1 MSLRRERRKYVFP
14 LCDLEVVDKSSSNY
28 QPVKD
33 YAVWFANRWAFER
46 KEQANNANAETKIYV
61 EKRDKLNEQFRK
73 IRQEIYALTDERN
86 TLNEKVK
93 ILKLQ
98 RNEAQTKT
106 RANIEEIKVL
116 RQKLVELKKKKPKQR
131 YQELQKEF
139 TDIEWKIQTTSLDLQ
154 EEKELIE
161 TVKQL
166 ETQLKIYKK
175 IGQQNQKITELQ
187 KELNIF
193 QTKANVLHQ
202 ELAETAQKSQEA
214 HANMIAKITESKKIK
229 SEADG
234 LHGVYLQEKEKTKP
248 LRSQIKK
255 LIAQKAKLQSA
266 MREEDER
273 KRKTA
278 EQALK
283 EKLGSQAKDKLQRG
297 EKLSWDEFQL
307 LSEDDDQTQD

>member
-1 MSLRRERRKYVFP
+1 VAEQQKITEIAAINQQLAA
-14 LCDLEVVDKSSSNY
+14 L
-28 QPVKD
+28 
-33 YAVWFANRWAFER
+33 
-46 KEQANNANAETKIYV
+46 KEQANKANAETKMYV

-73 IRQEIYALTDERN
+73 IRQEIYSLTDERN
-86 TLNEKVK
+86 HLNEKVK
-93 ILKLQ
+93 TLKLQ
-98 RNEAQTKT
+98 RNEAQAKT
-106 RANIEEIKVL
+106 RANIEEIKVI
-116 RQKLVELKKKKPKQR
+116 RQKLVELKKKKPKQS

-166 ETQLKIYKK
+166 ETQLRIYKK
-175 IGQQNQKITELQ
+175 IGQQNQKSIELQ
-187 KELNIF
+187 KELNVL
-193 QTKANVLHQ
+193 QTKANALHQ
-202 ELAETAQKSQEA
+202 ELAETAQKSQET
-214 HANMIAKITESKKIK
+214 HVNVLAKITESKKIK

-234 LHGVYLQEKEKTKP
+234 LHAAYLQEKEKTKP
-248 LRSQIKK
+248 LRSEIKK
-255 LIAQKAKLQSA
+255 LIEQKEELQSA
-266 MREEDER
+266 IREEEER

-283 EKLGSQAKDKLQRG
+283 EKLGSQAKDKLRRG

>member
-1 MSLRRERRKYVFP
+1 VAEQQKINEIEAINQKLVA
-14 LCDLEVVDKSSSNY
+14 L
-28 QPVKD
+28 
-33 YAVWFANRWAFER
+33 
-46 KEQANNANAETKIYV
+46 KEQANKANAETKTYV

-86 TLNEKVK
+86 HLNEKVK
-93 ILKLQ
+93 TLKLQ
-98 RNEAQTKT
+98 RNEAQAKT
-106 RANIEEIKVL
+106 RTNIEEIKVI
-116 RQKLVELKKKKPKQR
+116 RQKLVELKKKQPKQS
-131 YQELQKEF
+131 YQQLQTEF

-166 ETQLKIYKK
+166 ETQLKVYRK

-187 KELNIF
+187 KELNVL
-193 QTKANVLHQ
+193 QTKANALHQ
-202 ELAETAQKSQEA
+202 ELAETAQKSQATHE
-214 HANMIAKITESKKIK
+214 NVLSKINESKKIK

-234 LHGVYLQEKEKTKP
+234 LHAAYLQEKEKTQP
-248 LRSQIKK
+248 LRSEIKK
-255 LIAQKAKLQSA
+255 LVEQKEKLQSV
-266 MREEDER
+266 MREEEER
-273 KRKTA
+273 KRRTA

-283 EKLGSQAKDKLQRG
+283 EKLGSQAKDKLRRG

>member
-1 MSLRRERRKYVFP
+1 MAEQQKINEIAAINQKLDA
-14 LCDLEVVDKSSSNY
+14 L
-28 QPVKD
+28 
-33 YAVWFANRWAFER
+33 
-46 KEQANNANAETKIYV
+46 KEQANKANAETKTYV
-61 EKRDKLNEQFRK
+61 EKRDKLNEQFRQ

-93 ILKLQ
+93 TLKLQ
-98 RNEAQTKT
+98 RNEAQAKT
-106 RANIEEIKVL
+106 RANIEEITVI
-116 RQKLVELKKKKPKQR
+116 RQKLVELKKKQPKQS
-131 YQELQKEF
+131 YQQLQKEF

-166 ETQLKIYKK
+166 ETQLKVYRK

-187 KELNIF
+187 KELNVL
-193 QTKANVLHQ
+193 QTKANALHQ
-202 ELAETAQKSQEA
+202 ELAETAQKSQATHE
-214 HANMIAKITESKKIK
+214 NVLSKINESKKIK

-234 LHGVYLQEKEKTKP
+234 LHAAYLQEKEKTQP
-248 LRSQIKK
+248 LRSEIKK
-255 LIAQKAKLQSA
+255 LVEQKEKLQSV
-266 MREEDER
+266 MREEEER
-273 KRKTA
+273 KRRTA

-283 EKLGSQAKDKLQRG
+283 EKLGSQAKDKLRRG